1 MWCTLFLP
9 KTDKLKSLKTQL
21 KTFLLAPHLRFFHQM
36 PLPNMRPVRNTIT
49 SAKPP
54 TRRQHWKKAFAGV
67 IIIALCGSLGQAANA
82 TDSTRYLFD
91 IPAQQVEQALS
102 QLAEHTGHQLLFSS
116 ELVNAHHSNAVSG
129 EHTVS
134 GALQQLLQSTP
145 LTGNLTERGVIIV
158 SDPSAQNQSLK
169 GRGKMETTTK
179 KKLLASMV
187 GLFAAG
193 GVATATAQDA
203 VGESARAQGVL
214 DEIIITATK
223 RETSL
228 QDTASSIAA
237 IGAEELERKGI
248 AGMEDYLTAMP
259 GVSFLDQGVGQ
270 NNFIIRGIASDPEG
284 EALRTG
290 PSVGL
295 YFGEVPLAGLAVQ
308 GGGAN
313 LRVVDI
319 ERVEVLRGPQ
329 GTLFGAGSLSG
340 AVRNIPNA
348 PNLEDVEGKIALGYS
363 NMADRGGD
371 NYRTEGVI
379 NIPLIEDK
387 LAVRAVL
394 YKHDN
399 SGYIENVRTTT
410 PSFAAILDDHGVET
424 RDVGDVG
431 ATEYSGGR
439 ISALWRPVDALK
451 INLQYVTEE
460 AEQDGFPESQLNT
473 GGYTQTRSPFGNFTF
488 QSPLESRTLQTGDEE
503 ALEVDLSFTNL
514 VVEYDFDWATLLS
527 ATSWVDQESFMGRDI
542 SLFFNRPV
550 VQEASWDV
558 DYFVQEVRLVSD
570 LDGKFQYILG
580 LYYEEMDVD
589 SPRRA
594 FFAGDLAFSPFGDP
608 AGTGDNLLND
618 ANLTS
623 SLDQQAAFAELS
635 YDISDQV
642 SLTVG
647 ARRYD
652 YERDSVSLS
661 QGLFGT
667 NVDSGGDVNNADE
680 TGTNY
685 KVNLTYEP
693 SDDSLI
699 YAQWAEGFRP
709 GNTVIPPPKDICD
722 VDDDGILDGTNLPFA
737 DSFDADTLE
746 SYELGLKTSLMDNKM
761 TFNVAVYHNDWND
774 IPISVQSPT
783 CGFSL
788 VGNAATARTQGFEV
802 ESVLRVSTDLQLIF
816 GGSYVGSPPEK

>member
-1 MWCTLFLP
+1 
-9 KTDKLKSLKTQL
+9 
-21 KTFLLAPHLRFFHQM
+21 
-36 PLPNMRPVRNTIT
+36 
-49 SAKPP
+49 
-54 TRRQHWKKAFAGV
+54 
-67 IIIALCGSLGQAANA
+67 
-82 TDSTRYLFD
+82 
-91 IPAQQVEQALS
+91 
-102 QLAEHTGHQLLFSS
+102 
-116 ELVNAHHSNAVSG
+116 
-129 EHTVS
+129 
-134 GALQQLLQSTP
+134 
-145 LTGNLTERGVIIV
+145 
-158 SDPSAQNQSLK
+158 
-169 GRGKMETTTK
+169 
-179 KKLLASMV
+179 
-187 GLFAAG
+187 
-193 GVATATAQDA
+193 
-203 VGESARAQGVL
+203 
-214 DEIIITATK
+214 
-223 RETSL
+223 
-228 QDTASSIAA
+228 
-237 IGAEELERKGI
+237 
-248 AGMEDYLTAMP
+248 
-259 GVSFLDQGVGQ
+259 
-270 NNFIIRGIASDPEG
+270 
-284 EALRTG
+284 
-290 PSVGL
+290 
-295 YFGEVPLAGLAVQ
+295 
-308 GGGAN
+308 
-313 LRVVDI
+313 
-319 ERVEVLRGPQ
+319 
-329 GTLFGAGSLSG
+329 
-340 AVRNIPNA
+340 
-348 PNLEDVEGKIALGYS
+348 
-363 NMADRGGD
+363 
-371 NYRTEGVI
+371 
-379 NIPLIEDK
+379 
-387 LAVRAVL
+387 
-394 YKHDN
+394 
-399 SGYIENVRTTT
+399 
-410 PSFAAILDDHGVET
+410 
-424 RDVGDVG
+424 
-431 ATEYSGGR
+431 
-439 ISALWRPVDALK
+439 
-451 INLQYVTEE
+451 
-460 AEQDGFPESQLNT
+460 
-473 GGYTQTRSPFGNFTF
+473 
-488 QSPLESRTLQTGDEE
+488 
-503 ALEVDLSFTNL
+503 
-514 VVEYDFDWATLLS
+514 
-527 ATSWVDQESFMGRDI
+527 MGRDI